1 MRRIVATLGAIA
13 LLLVLSA
20 PTSFAQTA
28 PASVRFIHASPD
40 TPAVDV
46 YIDGDLVLSGA
57 EYFSTSESLSVPPG
71 EHKLQVA
78 PVGAGRDEAVVNDTI
93 DLIRGRSYTIVATGD
108 LANIKALAL
117 KDEAPKG
124 ANGKAWVRVIHATVG
139 APAVDVRLANSNVP
153 LLTDQGFRS
162 VDYLRVDPAT
172 YTFEVAPAGTDQ
184 AFAISS
190 PLRFESGWSYTVIT
204 TGLYNTSGAGIQ
216 AVVDRVAQ

>member
-1 MRRIVATLGAIA
+1 MRRIVAMLGAVA
-13 LLLVLSA
+13 LLLALSA
-20 PTSFAQTA
+20 QTSFAQPA

-46 YIDGDLVLSGA
+46 FIDGKLVLSGA
-57 EYFSTSESLSVPPG
+57 KYFSSSEALSVAPG

-78 PVGAGRDEAVVNDTI
+78 PVGAGSDEAVVNDTI
-93 DLIRGRSYTIVATGD
+93 DLIRGRSYSIVATGR
-108 LANIKALAL
+108 LESIKALLL
-117 KDEAPKG
+117 KDESPKG
-124 ANGKAWVRVIHATVG
+124 LNGKAWVRVIHATVG
-139 APAVDVRLANSNVP
+139 APAVDVRLANSNTP

-162 VDYLRVDPAT
+162 VDYLKVDPAT

-204 TGLYNTSGAGIQ
+204 TGLYNTSGVAVQ
-216 AVVDRVAQ
+216 AIVDRTAQ

>member
-20 PTSFAQTA
+20 PTSFAQAA

-40 TPAVDV
+40 APAVDV

-57 EYFSTSESLSVPPG
+57 EYFSTSESLSVPAG

-78 PVGAGRDEAVVNDTI
+78 PVGASRDEAVVNDTI

-117 KDEAPKG
+117 KDEASKG

-190 PLRFESGWSYTVIT
+190 PLRFEAGWSYTVIT
-204 TGLYNTSGAGIQ
+204 TGLYNTSGVGIQ
-216 AVVDRVAQ
+216 AVVDRTAQ